1 MINHIITEY
10 PNIKGFIQPKLIE
23 KCNSEGMSTDEV
35 RFLVSLEAKHFY
47 KPSML
52 YQSQHILLVGLIVP
66 FVLLKEGLVYVHQK
80 EGLVYVYQREGLV
93 YYIKEFTF
101 RITDAD
107 WFFYINL
114 V

>member
-1 MINHIITEY
+1 M
-10 PNIKGFIQPKLIE
+10 
-23 KCNSEGMSTDEV
+23 
-35 RFLVSLEAKHFY
+35 
-47 KPSML
+47 
-52 YQSQHILLVGLIVP
+52 P

>member
-23 KCNSEGMSTDEV
+23 KCNREGISIDEV

-93 YYIKEFTF
+93 YVY
-101 RITDAD
+101 
-107 WFFYINL
+107 
-114 V
+114 